1 MPVNH
6 PFTHRHIRKSGKFTL
21 IELLVVKTCQIYHSF
36 LVCTGQSREGFGGE
50 KAAMAAASL
59 PVPNNHQT
67 PHRPVIAPQQSLR
80 SASGS
85 FPSRRPTAATSV
97 TAPYPAPAPCRTQG
111 VRGAAETPPAS
122 HSHATVKA
130 AFTLIELLVVIAII
144 AILAAM
150 LMPALNQA
158 RERARGINCTS
169 NLKQLGLAHA
179 SYVQD
184 NEDYTTGPRAG
195 SWGSGR
201 WHTALTRYLGSIN
214 TTTNGG
220 NYNFNDDG
228 TNGNGA
234 ALASAVRNVLKCPA
248 GNRAYTKDGGLYQAV
263 TYIYNTVIVEL
274 MIAPTQTGTSQTKGW
289 NFKVT
294 KLTRP
299 SAAPLLVDGADNFEF
314 TYAWISRVDYPHQK
328 KAGVLFF
335 DGHATQPSQNPLTNN
350 FCKGI
355 E

>member
-6 PFTHRHIRKSGKFTL
+6 PFAHNCIRKSG
-21 IELLVVKTCQIYHSF
+21 
-36 LVCTGQSREGFGGE
+36 
-50 KAAMAAASL
+50 
-59 PVPNNHQT
+59 N
-67 PHRPVIAPQQSLR
+67 
-80 SASGS
+80 
-85 FPSRRPTAATSV
+85 
-97 TAPYPAPAPCRTQG
+97 
-111 VRGAAETPPAS
+111 
-122 HSHATVKA
+122 
-130 AFTLIELLVVIAII
+130 FTLIELLVVIAII

-184 NEDYTTGPRAG
+184 NEDYTPGPRAG
-195 SWGSGR
+195 NWGGGR
-201 WHTALTRYLGSIN
+201 WHTALTPYLGSIN

-274 MIAPTQTGTSQTKGW
+274 MIAPTQTGTSEATGW

-299 SAAPLLVDGADNFEF
+299 SAVPLLVDGADNFEF
-314 TYAWISRVDYPHQK
+314 TYYWISRVDYPHQK

-335 DGHATQPSQNPLTNN
+335 DGHAAQPNLNPLTDN
-350 FCKGI
+350 FCKGL